1 MSIKISSGAR
11 ASLTKTNTT
20 GIKTFISRRYLEKT
34 KEKFSLPNLTEIQHN
49 SYQWIIKHGLKELFK
64 EVGVIK
70 SYNKDLELEFV
81 DYYLDEAKYDEKTS
95 IEKNVSYE
103 APLRVKARLTN
114 KKTHAVKDQE
124 VYFGEFPLMTERGNF
139 IINGV
144 ERVVVSQ
151 LIKSPGI
158 FFHVS
163 TEREDR
169 KFFGAKVI
177 PNRGAWLEIDTDLG
191 GAIYVR
197 IDRKRKIAV
206 TSLIRAFGVGT
217 NEKIIK
223 LFEDIDNGPVKFIE
237 ETLKHDTTKDGNDGF
252 VEVYRRIR
260 PGDLAT
266 IENARQLIEGMFFN
280 FAHYDLG
287 VVGRYKANQR
297 LSLDLSDAP
306 EHRVFQVSDL
316 IKTVREI
323 ISLSNNPHAQPDDID
338 HLGNRRVRGVGEL
351 IQERFRLGLTRM
363 ERNIKDRMST
373 VDIALASPVHLV
385 NSRPLVAVIKEF
397 FASSQLSQFMDQV
410 NPLAELEHKRR
421 LSAMGPGGL
430 TRERAGF
437 EVRDVHPSH
446 YGRICPIETPEGPNI
461 GLVGHMASFARIN
474 DFGFIETPYKKASG
488 GRITDEVVYL
498 DAVAEEKASIAPAG
512 LPLDEKDRFFEEKVE
527 ARIKGKPG
535 IIDKKEVNYADV
547 SPHQAISIATALI
560 PFLEHNDAQRALMG
574 SNMQRQAVA
583 CVKPESPIVG
593 TGIEK
598 KVAADS
604 GYVTLSKRTGKVIE
618 ADANH
623 VVVEDAKTKAKDT
636 YRFKKFVRSNAA
648 TSINQNVRVEKGQIV
663 KAGDLLADGAAT
675 EGGEIAL
682 GQNLLVA
689 FMSWGGANYEDAIIL
704 SEKLVK
710 DDIFSSVHIEDF
722 SIEVRDTKLGP
733 ELITRDI
740 PNVGEEKL
748 KDLDEEGIIRIGAE
762 VKSGDILVGKITP
775 KGESELT
782 AEERLLRSIFGEK
795 ARDVKDTSLYLQ
807 HGERGKVVGIKIFSR
822 EQGDKLSAGVIK
834 MIQVSI
840 AQLRK
845 ISVGDKLAG
854 RHGNKGVISKILPE
868 EDMPYLADG
877 TPVDIIL
884 NPLGVASRMNI
895 GQILET
901 HLGWAA
907 HILGYKVACPALN
920 GVPEKDVKEE
930 MAKAGLPENGKVQ
943 LFDGKSG
950 ELFKEKTTVG
960 MIYMMKLHHLVEDKI
975 HTRSIGPYSLIT
987 QQPLGGKAQFGGQ
1000 RFGEM
1005 EVWALEG
1012 YGAAHSL
1019 QEILTIKSDDV
1030 SGRSKAYESIIKG
1043 EPIKSPYIPASFFVL
1058 VNELKALGLD
1068 IELEGEEEK
1077 KS

>member
-1 MSIKISSGAR
+1 MI
-11 ASLTKTNTT
+11 ASK
-20 GIKTFISRRYLEKT
+20 KT
-34 KEKFSLPNLTEIQHN
+34 KEEISSDILVKPRNFFRKAKETPLRSLTEIQHN
-49 SYQWIIKHGLKELFK
+49 SYRWFIEKGLGEIFK
-64 EVGVIK
+64 EIGAIK
-70 SYNKDLELEFV
+70 SYNKELELEFI

-114 KKTHAVKDQE
+114 KKTHAVKEQE
-124 VYFGEFPLMTERGNF
+124 CYFGEFPLMTDRGNF
-139 IINGV
+139 VINGV

-151 LIKSPGI
+151 LIKSPGV
-158 FFHVS
+158 FFHIS
-163 TEREDR
+163 TERGDR
-169 KFFGAKVI
+169 KFFGAKII
-177 PNRGAWLEIDTDLG
+177 PNRGAWLEIDTDSN
-191 GAIYVR
+191 GAIYAR

-206 TSLIRAFGVGT
+206 TSLIRAFGYST
-217 NEKIIK
+217 NEKILN
-223 LFEDIDNGPVKFIE
+223 LFKDADKGDVKFIE
-237 ETLKHDTTKDGNDGF
+237 ETLKHDIAKNSEEGF
-252 VEVYRRIR
+252 VEAYRRIR

-266 IENARQLIEGMFFN
+266 IENAKQLVENMFFN

-287 VVGRYKANQR
+287 AVGRYKANQR
-297 LSLDLSDAP
+297 LGLNLTEKP
-306 EHRVFQVSDL
+306 EHRIFLVSDL

-323 ISLSNNPHAQPDDID
+323 IELSNNLSAVADDID

-373 VDIALASPVHLV
+373 VDSFLVSPVHLV

-461 GLVGHMASFARIN
+461 GLVGHLASYAIVN
-474 DFGFIETPYKKASG
+474 DFGFIETPYRKVVSG
-488 GRITDEVVYL
+488 KVTNQIVYL
-498 DAVAEEKASIAPAG
+498 DAVAEEKVNIAHAG
-512 LPLDEKDRFFEEKVE
+512 VMLDKDGRFIEQKVE
-527 ARIKGKPG
+527 ARIKQNPG
-535 IIDKKEVNYADV
+535 IIEASEIDYMDV
-547 SPHQAISIATALI
+547 AHHQAISVATALI

-574 SNMQRQAVA
+574 SNMQRQSVA
-583 CVKPESPIVG
+583 CIKPQAPVIG
-593 TGIEK
+593 TGIEA

-604 GYVTLSKRTGKVIE
+604 GYVTLALEAGKVIE
-618 ADANH
+618 VDASH
-623 VVVEDAKTKAKDT
+623 IMVESAKNKSRKN
-636 YRFKKFVRSNAA
+636 YRLKKFVRSNAA
-648 TSINQNVRVEKGQIV
+648 TSINQIARVEKNQIV
-663 KAGDLLADGAAT
+663 KLGDLLADGAAT
-675 EGGEIAL
+675 EAGEIAL

-704 SEKLVK
+704 SQRLVK
-710 DDIFSSVHIEDF
+710 DDIFTSIHIEDF

-733 ELITRDI
+733 EVITRDI

-868 EDMPYLADG
+868 EDLPHLADG
-877 TPVDIIL
+877 TSVDIVL

-907 HILGYKVACPALN
+907 KRLGYKVACPALN
-920 GVPEKDVKEE
+920 GISEEEIKEE
-930 MAKAGLPENGKVQ
+930 LKKAGLNEDGKVQ
-943 LFDGKSG
+943 LYDGRSG
-950 ELFKEKTTVG
+950 KKFSEKTTVG
-960 MIYMMKLHHLVEDKI
+960 VIYMLKLHHLVEDKI

-1012 YGAAHSL
+1012 YGAAHTL
-1019 QEILTIKSDDV
+1019 QEVLTIKSDDV

-1043 EPIKSPYIPASFFVL
+1043 EQIKSPYIPASFFVL
-1058 VNELKALGLD
+1058 VNELKALGLN

-1077 KS
+1077 RG